1 MIEMTRLSGPPANV
15 KYKPFTGWLAKA
27 ICCTG
32 PTKFEITALDFV
44 NVPRM
49 RLATASCPLSLPSM
63 SKSVPVRTTPKDCF
77 FLLIML
83 CESRINSRGVEILV
97 SFNFGIG
104 TCKKVI
110 LFPHGPFALVLS
122 ISLID

>member
-1 MIEMTRLSGPPANV
+1 MKGVEDTSGPPANV

-49 RLATASCPLSLPSM
+49 RLATACNN
-63 SKSVPVRTTPKDCF
+63 K
-77 FLLIML
+77 
-83 CESRINSRGVEILV
+83 N
-97 SFNFGIG
+97 
-104 TCKKVI
+104 
-110 LFPHGPFALVLS
+110 
-122 ISLID
+122 